1 MKNDVWIK
9 ARVTPEEK
17 ERFRALA
24 AREGRTES
32 GQLKWLLQAAVSTPG
47 ERVAVDAG
55 GDEPGRDARVWVR
68 LSVDD
73 RRLLRER
80 ARARQLP
87 AATYVALLVRS
98 HLLDATPLP
107 KDELAA
113 LKHSIAELTA
123 VGRNLNQFVRALQG
137 GAKGTGFTV
146 NDGITLIRV
155 CELLRDKTR
164 DLVKANAASWKGG
177 RRDA

>member
-1 MKNDVWIK
+1 MKHDVWIK

-17 ERFRALA
+17 ERFRELA
-24 AREGRTES
+24 VREGRTES

-47 ERVAVDAG
+47 ERVAVDESEDA
-55 GDEPGRDARVWVR
+55 PGRDARVWVR
-68 LSVDD
+68 LSADD

-113 LKHSIAELTA
+113 MKRSIAELAA

-137 GAKGTGFTV
+137 GATGVAFTV
-146 NDGITLIRV
+146 KEGLALIKV
-155 CELLRDKTR
+155 CEQLRDATR
-164 DLVKANAASWKGG
+164 DLVKANAASWRGG
-177 RRDA
+177 GGYG